1 MSGSSS
7 SQNSPGFYSIN
18 LCQHGKGLLASSV
31 RLSGIRMLYSLR
43 GTLQVDLNGR
53 SYTIHPGDL
62 FLILPDELHKLTC
75 KEWDDVAYWD
85 IQFDRELLTAVS
97 QAAKSSSFLFSF
109 TSSGVLGQ
117 RLFERSM
124 LVESPV
130 AAMLESL
137 LEEYKNPGVC
147 SKVALCLQLN
157 QICLGILRIWKAQSD
172 EQDLLEINDVY
183 SLNVLQKIFNY
194 VDQEYMNKI
203 EMKTIA
209 AQLNMSYHSFSK
221 FFIAHTGKTFP
232 SYVNEVRL
240 AKAKILLATTGMN
253 ITEIAMEVG
262 YASTSHFIQRFRES
276 NQMTPQQFR
285 KEFK

>member
-1 MSGSSS
+1 MPEPPS
-7 SQNSPGFYSIN
+7 SQNSSGAYCIS
-18 LCQHGKGLLASSV
+18 LCQHGKGLLTSSV
-31 RLSGIRMLYSLR
+31 RLSRIRMLYMLR
-43 GTLQVDLNGR
+43 GTLQIDLDDR
-53 SYTIHPGDL
+53 FFVMHPGDL
-62 FLILPDELHKLTC
+62 FFILPDELHKLTC
-75 KEWDDVAYWD
+75 TEWNDVAYWD

-97 QAAKSSSFLFSF
+97 QTAKSNSFLFSF

-117 RLFERSM
+117 RLFERNM

-130 AAMLESL
+130 ASLLDGL

-183 SLNVLQKIFNY
+183 SLTILQKIFTY

-262 YASTSHFIQRFRES
+262 YATTSHFIQRFRES